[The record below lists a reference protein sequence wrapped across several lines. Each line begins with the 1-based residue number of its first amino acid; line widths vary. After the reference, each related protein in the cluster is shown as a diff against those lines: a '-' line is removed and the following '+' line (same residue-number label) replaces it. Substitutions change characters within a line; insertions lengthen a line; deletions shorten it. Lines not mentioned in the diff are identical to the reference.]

1 MVMAI
6 KIMAR
11 KVVTNRELF
20 QDSIGLIRARLKFS
34 LTVIIGLGVLFGL
47 VLAAHLWLHGLEDTY
62 TRIASEVTDG
72 KVILVATNDMSRE
85 ANPGEARISM
95 NREEMIRDLEQYG
108 GEIVGDLERFG
119 NYGGI
124 VVPAELLDG
133 VAKTDLS
140 DAPAD
145 AAPVLV
151 STLLGEQLLGENYID
166 QSLDLTK
173 KLDDYEHY
181 REEIIGKTLTDRFG
195 AKYYIAGLAPSNFH
209 TEDLSFAALE
219 KGNVNLLNPLLS
231 QIRTPSLAPIII
243 DNGTS
248 KTWQRGEEDE
258 VADDSSAVLVVF
270 EDNEAAYNYFR
281 RGCGIFPNIDA
292 RRGEYYVD
300 IVAGMSPEI
309 LYLLHGLENIVGIA
323 SLALMIVALI
333 VLSVS
338 LHQTLK
344 QSAKELA
351 KYRRRGLMVSQI
363 RMVHIYYCFMLMIGV
378 VLLALG
384 LASLVVI
391 LFSTMNQNLLSA
403 QYLLGFSLD
412 AAPQVMYYGLG
423 IRAVIILAMIPL
435 TGVLAALIGTRKLGK
450 KDD

>member
-1 MVMAI
+1 M
-6 KIMAR
+6 
-11 KVVTNRELF
+11 
-20 QDSIGLIRARLKFS
+20 
-34 LTVIIGLGVLFGL
+34 
-47 VLAAHLWLHGLEDTY
+47 
-62 TRIASEVTDG
+62 
-72 KVILVATNDMSRE
+72 
-85 ANPGEARISM
+85 
-95 NREEMIRDLEQYG
+95 
-108 GEIVGDLERFG
+108 
-119 NYGGI
+119 
-124 VVPAELLDG
+124 
-133 VAKTDLS
+133 
-140 DAPAD
+140 
-145 AAPVLV
+145 LV

-195 AKYYIAGLAPSNFH
+195 ARYYIAGLAPSNFH

-258 VADDSSAVLVVF
+258 AADDSSAVLVVF

-323 SLALMIVALI
+323 SLVLMIIALI
-333 VLSVS
+333 ALSVS

-412 AAPQVMYYGLG
+412 AAPQVMYYGFG
-423 IRAVIILAMIPL
+423 IRTVIILAMIPL